1 MRYVAT
7 LIMKV
12 WGAARYY
19 YTRWR
24 RKINGGQMI
33 CPDVQEEVQM
43 QNQYNRAG
51 GLLWSNI
58 RIHTMANSCLYER
71 VYRSDQYGDV
81 LKFRLRAGLY

>member
-19 YTRWR
+19 CIRSHRT
-24 RKINGGQMI
+24 IIGGQRI
-33 CPDVQEEVQM
+33 YPDVQEEVQM
-43 QNQYNRAG
+43 QNQYAQAD

-58 RIHTMANSCLYER
+58 RIHTMANSCLYEH
-71 VYRSDQYGDV
+71 VYRSGQYGDV
-81 LKFRLRAGLY
+81 QKFRLRAGLY